1 MEGRGREVGKE
12 EKGRR
17 GEGGEG
23 RRRWREREQGEREQ
37 VGEEEKMEKGR
48 RGVGGRGWGGE
59 ERRVGGGEGEKME
72 RKRRE
77 KEEEEEEA
85 AHLRHRPLWGS
96 QTPGLVESEN
106 STAGE
111 ELGLLKSTSL
121 YKDCDKIAVC
131 MVKGSYY

>member
-1 MEGRGREVGKE
+1 MGGPE
-12 EKGRR
+12 EN
-17 GEGGEG
+17 
-23 RRRWREREQGEREQ
+23 Q
-37 VGEEEKMEKGR
+37 VGHVSEAMKD
-48 RGVGGRGWGGE
+48 
-59 ERRVGGGEGEKME
+59 
-72 RKRRE
+72 
-77 KEEEEEEA
+77 EEEEA

-111 ELGLLKSTSL
+111 ELRLLKSTSL

>member
-1 MEGRGREVGKE
+1 MSA
-12 EKGRR
+12 
-17 GEGGEG
+17 EGGGGGWEEG
-23 RRRWREREQGEREQ
+23 GGGERERT
-37 VGEEEKMEKGR
+37 VT
-48 RGVGGRGWGGE
+48 
-59 ERRVGGGEGEKME
+59 GGGEGEKME
-72 RKRRE
+72 K
-77 KEEEEEEA
+77 EEEEEA

-111 ELGLLKSTSL
+111 ELRLLKSTSL